1 MRGLMNV
8 RTASWLRIGH
18 RGAPRIAP
26 ANTMPSFVAA
36 FELGCDWVECDCR
49 ASRDGVI
56 VLSHDDAVKDAN
68 GQTHAVAECAAQDL
82 AALDLGGGAGVAT
95 LEELVAWAVG
105 RVGIMADIKTEGFER
120 QIGELLAPIPPKDK
134 VAPGA
139 GEESRRRFRALFP
152 DLPLSLSLG
161 RNDGAELDRRL
172 PTLETNAVTL
182 EHPLVTPERL
192 AACRQRGIAV
202 YAWTVDDPDT
212 IRALAAMGVDGII
225 SNRADRLAEEV
236 AAESSVR

>member
-1 MRGLMNV
+1 M
-8 RTASWLRIGH
+8 
-18 RGAPRIAP
+18 
-26 ANTMPSFVAA
+26 AA

-56 VLSHDDAVKDAN
+56 VLAHDGAVKDAR
-68 GQTHAVAECAAQDL
+68 GQFHAMANTDARDL
-82 AALDLGGGAGVAT
+82 AALDLGGGAGVPT
-95 LEELVAWAVG
+95 LDELVTWAVG

-120 QIGELLAPIPPKDK
+120 QIGEILAPIPPGSK

-139 GEESRRRFRALFP
+139 GDESRRRFRALFP
-152 DLPLSLSLG
+152 DLPVSLSLG

-172 PTLETNAVTL
+172 PTLDTNAVTL

-192 AACRQRGIAV
+192 AACHGRGIAV
-202 YAWTVDDPDT
+202 YAWTVDDPET

-225 SNRADRLAEEV
+225 SNRADLLAE
-236 AAESSVR
+236 AADTSVR